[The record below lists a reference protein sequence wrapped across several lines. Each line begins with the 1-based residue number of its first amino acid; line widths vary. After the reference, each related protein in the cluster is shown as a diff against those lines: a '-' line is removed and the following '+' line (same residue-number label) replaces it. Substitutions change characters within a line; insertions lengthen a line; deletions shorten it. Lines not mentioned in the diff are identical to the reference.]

1 MDGFYFKW
9 AEEAF
14 CTGVDVPTITLLAHA
29 DMLTLSWLSL
39 ITFESSTGY
48 HITMNDD
55 TLRLPSPEQRHGQH
69 IAYDDGLVK
78 AMVQWVDNFLNTRWS
93 VESDELSRHLFLN
106 FKNYLLLNHVGNLND
121 QDFNIIQ
128 KIYRLLLT
136 FRLGE
141 GLP

>member
-1 MDGFYFKW
+1 MNEFDSQNCNG
-9 AEEAF
+9 
-14 CTGVDVPTITLLAHA
+14 PTI
-29 DMLTLSWLSL
+29 S
-39 ITFESSTGY
+39 
-48 HITMNDD
+48 MNDD

-69 IAYDDGLVK
+69 IAYDDDLVK

-141 GLP
+141 GLTWS